1 MKTIYFENSNVIG
14 FEVTTANDVIKAQEL
29 GLYICNKYEDY
40 FNSYVTELDEDGN
53 ETERETTKDE
63 RTERMIKA
71 LREGQQL
78 YATFNFDDSG
88 MKAVKN
94 SATILAS
101 NFRVGQTIY
110 TMRDNK
116 IASGTILYMSLSISE
131 QKDKFYLDYRCQDL
145 IERVYSFCSKKAGI
159 CQDVLMLQSS
169 EFHKVRDLV
178 RNAIHGNSVVV
189 SFDGDKEARYMS
201 EIFATKEKL
210 INRLL
215 NE

>member
-1 MKTIYFENSNVIG
+1 
-14 FEVTTANDVIKAQEL
+14 
-29 GLYICNKYEDY
+29 
-40 FNSYVTELDEDGN
+40 
-53 ETERETTKDE
+53 
-63 RTERMIKA
+63 
-71 LREGQQL
+71 
-78 YATFNFDDSG
+78 
-88 MKAVKN
+88 
-94 SATILAS
+94 
-101 NFRVGQTIY
+101 
-110 TMRDNK
+110 
-116 IASGTILYMSLSISE
+116 MSLSISE

-201 EIFATKEKL
+201 EIFATKEEL